1 MAYQDFTVSFEPI
14 SDSERYRLV
23 AHSPADGQATSIFA
37 LPFGAERI
45 HTWRSGLKPEE
56 TPTIGTLLYRRL
68 FSPEICLAFQSTQRF
83 AVRQGLALRLSL
95 ALDGKLARLPWE
107 YLYDP
112 DSGQFLC
119 LGGRLALVR
128 YYPSPHGHK
137 PARLTPQLAICIVDG
152 ENDGTRPYAY
162 LPALAA
168 SNALQTFKLDDW
180 NFEDASPAPLPY
192 QILHLR
198 ASGGLDPASGDYAL
212 RLSNGAQEQWLSADK
227 IARWLRAH
235 PSVQLVALDFIT
247 GAETAAP
254 EASAFAAT
262 LVARQFVPAAVT
274 LQYPLPPR
282 LRETFFKTFYRA
294 LARDS
299 GLDLAISEGRQALAA
314 MNGAWEWG
322 APVLFSAGRDDQP
335 ALGGLP
341 GFSAETA
348 RSRTSPMQD
357 RLTLSNLRYPRPL

>member
-45 HTWRSGLKPEE
+45 HTWRSGLKPDE
-56 TPTIGTLLYRRL
+56 TRTIGTLLYRRL
-68 FSPEICLAFQSTQRF
+68 FSPEICLAFRSAQRF
-83 AVRQGLALRLSL
+83 AVRQGLALRLNL
-95 ALDGKLARLPWE
+95 ALDRKLAQLPWE

-112 DSGQFLC
+112 DSAQFLC

-128 YYPSPHGHK
+128 HYPSTQLRR
-137 PARLTPQLAICIVDG
+137 PARLMPELAVCIADG

-162 LPALAA
+162 LPTLAA
-168 SNALQTFKLDDW
+168 SNSVRTCILDDW
-180 NFEDASPAPLPY
+180 TSEDAPPEPFAY

-198 ASGGLDPASGDYAL
+198 ASGGVDPASGDFAL

-235 PSVQLVALDFIT
+235 PSVQLVALDSIT
-247 GAETAAP
+247 GAESTAP
-254 EASAFAAT
+254 DASAFAAT
-262 LVARQFVPAAVT
+262 LVARHFVPAAVT
-274 LQYPLPPR
+274 LQYPLLPR

-294 LARDS
+294 LSRDS

-322 APVLFSAGRDDQP
+322 APVLFSAVRDDQP
-335 ALGGLP
+335 AP
-341 GFSAETA
+341 GAAGFTAETA

-357 RLTLSNLRYPRPL
+357 CLTLGDLRHPRPL